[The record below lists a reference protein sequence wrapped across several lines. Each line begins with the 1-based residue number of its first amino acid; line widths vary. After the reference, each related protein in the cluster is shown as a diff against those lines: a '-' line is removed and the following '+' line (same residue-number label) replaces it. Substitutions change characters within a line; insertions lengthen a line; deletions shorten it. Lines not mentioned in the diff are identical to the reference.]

1 MSLQEYATI
10 NSTSKMYLSKGIKMS
25 LEATAG
31 EAIENNLE
39 QFLIVLSVSL
49 SVAAISRSPLFPW
62 FRRFPYTLL
71 LVIVGLGFAFI
82 NVRLVSLSPH
92 LILEIFL
99 PPLLFEAAW
108 NFSWREFKEYSL
120 PILLYAT
127 IGVVISTLLV
137 GVALNQLTAFSLPV
151 ALLIGAG
158 LSATDPV
165 AVVALF
171 KDLGANPRLK
181 AVTEGESLLN
191 DGVAIVAFVLL
202 LDICLGTEAFTLSGT
217 VARFLTFVSV
227 GLAIGLVVGFGVSYL
242 TQRFDLPL
250 VEQSLTLVSAY
261 GSYLVAEHLGG
272 SGVISVVAV
281 GMILGNFGSQVG
293 MSPRTR
299 LVVTEFWEF
308 LAFFLNSMVFLL
320 IGTQIRYDSLA
331 SHLGLIGIAIAAA
344 TIGRLISVFG
354 LALISNAFSKSKITV
369 PEQTALW
376 WGGLRGAIPIALVL
390 STPETLPGRDIL
402 IDIVFGF
409 VLFTLLVQGLSMQWL
424 MKTLNLVGDQPLRQE
439 YTQMLARRIALQRV
453 KQSMVDSVDEFP
465 DLDPEFRN
473 YQSKLVE
480 EELQGLEEK
489 IKKMRQEY
497 PQLRTLAEEQYKRTM
512 LDVEADTYAELL
524 RSGWLN
530 TSLTP
535 ILEEIDIKLQ
545 SEEAV

>member
-1 MSLQEYATI
+1 
-10 NSTSKMYLSKGIKMS
+10 MS
-25 LEATAG
+25 LEATAS
-31 EAIENNLE
+31 EAIEQNLE

-49 SVAAISRSPLFPW
+49 SVAAISRSTLFPW

-82 NVRLVSLSPH
+82 NVRLVSLSPY

-108 NFSWREFKEYSL
+108 NFSWREFKEYWL

-127 IGVVISTLLV
+127 VGVVVSTLLV
-137 GVALNQLTAFSLPV
+137 GFGLNQLTSFSGLT
-151 ALLIGAG
+151 ALLIGAA

-171 KDLGANPRLK
+171 KDLGASSRLK

-202 LDICLGTEAFTLSGT
+202 LDISLGTQAFSLSGT

-227 GLAIGLVVGFGVSYL
+227 GLAIGLVIGFGVSYL
-242 TQRFDLPL
+242 TQRFELPL

-261 GSYLVAEHLGG
+261 GSYLVAEHFGG
-272 SGVISVVAV
+272 SGVIAVVAV
-281 GMILGNFGSQVG
+281 GMILGNFGSRIG

-308 LAFFLNSMVFLL
+308 ISFFLNSIIFLL
-320 IGTQIRYDSLA
+320 IGTQIRFPNLI
-331 SHLGLIGIAIAAA
+331 SHFGLIVIAIVAA
-344 TIGRLISVFG
+344 TIGRLISVYG
-354 LALISNAFSKSKITV
+354 LALISNALSTSKLTL

-390 STPETLPGRDIL
+390 SVPETLPGRDVL

-424 MKTLNLVGDQPLRQE
+424 MKTLKLVGDQPLRQE
-439 YTQMLARRIALQRV
+439 YKQMLAYRIGLKRV
-453 KQSMVDSVDEFP
+453 IKAMDKSVEEFP
-465 DLDPEFRN
+465 DLDPVFC
-473 YQSKLVE
+473 QQQLSTVKK
-480 EELQGLEEK
+480 ELGEIETK
-489 IKKMRQEY
+489 IQTMQQET
-497 PQLRTLAEEQYKRTM
+497 PQLRSLVEEQYKKTM
-512 LDVEADTYAELL
+512 REVEADTYAELL
-524 RSGWLN
+524 QLGWLN
-530 TSLTP
+530 RSLTP
-535 ILEEIDIKLQ
+535 ILEDIEIKLQ
-545 SEEAV
+545 SEEPI

>member
-1 MSLQEYATI
+1 
-10 NSTSKMYLSKGIKMS
+10 MS
-25 LEATAG
+25 LEATAS

-82 NVRLVSLSPH
+82 NVRLVSLSPQ

-120 PILLYAT
+120 PIVLYAT
-127 IGVVISTLLV
+127 IGVVVSTLLV

-272 SGVISVVAV
+272 SGVIAVVVV

-308 LAFFLNSMVFLL
+308 LAFFLNSIIFLL

-354 LALISNAFSKSKITV
+354 LGLVSNAFSKSKITL

-390 STPETLPGRDIL
+390 SIPETLPGRDVL
-402 IDIVFGF
+402 INIVFGF
-409 VLFTLLVQGLSMQWL
+409 VLFTLLVQGLSMQTL

-465 DLDPEFRN
+465 DLDPEFRS

-480 EELQGLEEK
+480 VELQGLEEK
-489 IKKMRQEY
+489 IKTMRQEY
-497 PQLRTLAEEQYKRTM
+497 PKLRTLAEEQYKRTM

-530 TSLTP
+530 RSLTP
-535 ILEEIDIKLQ
+535 ILEEIEIKLQ
-545 SEEAV
+545 SEKAV